1 MRRALL
7 ILGVLTALFV
17 AWLLAVWPP
26 PLWYRTHWPRATAFM
41 TRSYPVALSAKAVA
55 RGRLY
60 RPVPLDSITPSMQD
74 AVMIGEDDNFFS
86 HGGVDFLALAHAL
99 GYRRDSFDWR
109 DRRQRREM
117 LAVLPSA
124 WRKRDE
130 LRGASTI
137 TQQLAKNLYLSPSR
151 NPLRKLKEAITA
163 WRLESAL
170 GKRRIMELYLNTV
183 ELGEDVWG
191 VDAASRLY
199 FGHAAAQLTQ
209 DQAAALAGTLPFP
222 LRSNP
227 GDHPGRMRWRQN
239 LILRRMHGE
248 WVDVPKVEA
257 GAAESSDT
265 SAAAATPD
273 SLSPNPA
280 DSTAVPPASESDS
293 TPTPSAIDTVH

>member
-1 MRRALL
+1 
-7 ILGVLTALFV
+7 
-17 AWLLAVWPP
+17 
-26 PLWYRTHWPRATAFM
+26 M

-209 DQAAALAGTLPFP
+209 DQAAA
-222 LRSNP
+222 
-227 GDHPGRMRWRQN
+227 
-239 LILRRMHGE
+239 E
-248 WVDVPKVEA
+248 
-257 GAAESSDT
+257 
-265 SAAAATPD
+265 PD
-273 SLSPNPA
+273 SPPNA
-280 DSTAVPPASESDS
+280 WGVGRCAEGRGGGRGKQRY
-293 TPTPSAIDTVH
+293 